1 MAMPS
6 IQHEEGVL
14 MLSYFWNK
22 LSFVI
27 IISTFFV
34 MGLCNQAQSKMTF
47 YLIDGTDDPEPS
59 LASCMSVINNG
70 TLIQAEDNLWH
81 FNYEIWEIFFTEK
94 MLFCHK
100 HGVIY
105 PRGER
110 VD

>member
-1 MAMPS
+1 
-6 IQHEEGVL
+6 
-14 MLSYFWNK
+14 MLSYLRNK
-22 LSFVI
+22 L
-27 IISTFFV
+27 TV
-34 MGLCNQAQSKMTF
+34 MILIGGFAMFGWAGQAQSKMTF
-47 YLIDGTDDPEPS
+47 YLIDGTEDPEPS
-59 LASCMSVINNG
+59 LASCMSVLNNG

>member
-1 MAMPS
+1 
-6 IQHEEGVL
+6 
-14 MLSYFWNK
+14 MLSYFWK
-22 LSFVI
+22 KFSVTIGIGAFVLI
-27 IISTFFV
+27 
-34 MGLCNQAQSKMTF
+34 GWGNLALSKMTF

>member
-1 MAMPS
+1 MVS
-6 IQHEEGVL
+6 C
-14 MLSYFWNK
+14 FWNK
-22 LSFVI
+22 LTYMVMI
-27 IISTFFV
+27 AAVV
-34 MGLCNQAQSKMTF
+34 MGLTHQAQSKMTF
-47 YLIDGTDDPEPS
+47 YLIDGTEDPEPS

-81 FNYEIWEIFFTEK
+81 FNYEIWEIFFKEK
-94 MLFCHK
+94 LLFCHK